1 MHIPVTYLYTALL
14 CASWLVFVI
23 SLLIDRRR
31 FRNGVYFL
39 GALVMTAIFLVH
51 TYHSPAV
58 YIPLA
63 MIIEFFVLVVPF
75 LLILNGFTMIRK
87 EGFRI
92 PNLLSMLFGILIFA
106 GEIFLIAAVFHAS
119 FLERWQLFLLFA
131 CGYSVFY
138 ISMVFL
144 AFMFYSLLISVLPR
158 RIDYDYVIV
167 LGAGLAGGERVT
179 KLLADRLDKAVQVY
193 ENSMSLC
200 RIIVSGG
207 KGSDEKISEAQAMK
221 NYLLENGIKEND
233 ILLEDQSSD
242 TMENLQ
248 NSKEI
253 IYSRKGRKLTALV
266 TSSYHVFR
274 AMLYSKK
281 LSFPLTGI
289 GSRIAFYYW
298 PSAMIR
304 EYAALVVRYIIPYVL
319 TGAASGSAVWF
330 LLTH

>member
-1 MHIPVTYLYTALL
+1 MQIPIQYLYIAVL
-14 CASWLVFVI
+14 CISWLVFLI

-31 FRNGVYFL
+31 FRNSIYL
-39 GALVMTAIFLVH
+39 LNALIMSAVFLVH

-58 YIPLA
+58 YIPLV
-63 MIIEFFVLVVPF
+63 MIIEFFVLIVPF

-92 PNLLSMLFGILIFA
+92 PNLLSMLFGILIFT
-106 GEIFLIAAVFHAS
+106 GEIFLITAFFHAAY
-119 FLERWQLFLLFA
+119 LEKWQKIMLFA
-131 CGYSVFY
+131 CGYGVFY
-138 ISMVFL
+138 VSMVFL
-144 AFMFYSLLISVLPR
+144 AFMFYSLFISILPR
-158 RIDYDYVIV
+158 RIDFDYVIV
-167 LGAGLAGGERVT
+167 LGAGLLNGERVT
-179 KLLADRLDKAVQVY
+179 KLLTDRLDKAMQVY

-207 KGSDEKISEAQAMK
+207 KGKDEKISEAQAMK
-221 NYLLENGIKEND
+221 NYLLENGIREND
-233 ILLEDQSSD
+233 IILEDRSAD
-242 TMENLQ
+242 TFENLR

-266 TSSYHVFR
+266 TSNYHVFR
-274 AMLYSKK
+274 AMLYSRK

-304 EYAALVVRYIIPYVL
+304 EYAALVIRYIIPYL
-319 TGAASGSAVWF
+319 LAGTTSGSLLWF